1 MASLSTLSSTRRSCW
16 PVTQFLILEQ
26 TAKSS
31 PVNLFLSIKIQL
43 RLLIENNARI
53 SSPACENSRLSLLLG
68 ARDVAPG
75 ETSAR
80 QQQEFHTHDV
90 EQCLHNLYGSREVL
104 NVNLFYFCL
113 SWTIMVKFC
122 VFLRISKTQ
131 MFPPINK
138 SIFHEYWLFCSKF
151 IAVTFHICGGL
162 SFVCRSQTTAKTI

>member
-1 MASLSTLSSTRRSCW
+1 MASWPTLSSTCRSCW

-26 TAKSS
+26 TSKSS

-80 QQQEFHTHDV
+80 QQQEFHTDD
-90 EQCLHNLYGSREVL
+90 EDQCLHNISGSREVL
-104 NVNLFYFCL
+104 SVNLFD
-113 SWTIMVKFC
+113 
-122 VFLRISKTQ
+122 FLFILDDYGKVLCFSVNKQNANVSSNKEEYIPRILT
-131 MFPPINK
+131 
-138 SIFHEYWLFCSKF
+138 L
-151 IAVTFHICGGL
+151 L
-162 SFVCRSQTTAKTI
+162 

>member
-1 MASLSTLSSTRRSCW
+1 MASWPTLSSTRRSCW
-16 PVTQFLILEQ
+16 PVTQFLVLEQ

-43 RLLIENNARI
+43 RLLIETNARI
-53 SSPACENSRLSLLLG
+53 SSSACENSRLSLLLG
-68 ARDVAPG
+68 AGDVSPG
-75 ETSAR
+75 EASAR
-80 QQQEFHTHDV
+80 QQQEFHTDDV
-90 EQCLHNLYGSREVL
+90 DQCLHNLSVSRQVL
-104 NVNLFYFCL
+104 SVNLFYFCL

-122 VFLRISKTQ
+122 VFLGTSKTQ